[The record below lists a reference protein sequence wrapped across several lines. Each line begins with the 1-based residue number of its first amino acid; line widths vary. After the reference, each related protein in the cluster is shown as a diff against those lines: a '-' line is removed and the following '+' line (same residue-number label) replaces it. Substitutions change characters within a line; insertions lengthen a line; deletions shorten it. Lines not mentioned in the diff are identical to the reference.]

1 MNFNE
6 YQVEGAK
13 TAKQHTSLDI
23 HAAGLSDFALGLT
36 GEAGEVADLV
46 KHQVFHK
53 EHIEL
58 VEYAKELGDVLWYVA
73 QLSNLLGI
81 PLQVIAEL
89 NAAKLNARYK
99 DGYSAEASANRHNTE
114 FSLPDVFAT
123 LMEKYAK

>member
-6 YQVEGAK
+6 YQAGGAK
-13 TAKQHTSLDI
+13 TSKQHATLDP
-23 HAAGLSDFALGLT
+23 HEAGLSDFALGLT

-46 KHQVFHK
+46 KHAVFHK
-53 EHIEL
+53 EQVEL

-73 QLSNLLGI
+73 QLANKLGI

-99 DGYSAEASANRHNTE
+99 EGYSVEASANRHNTE
-114 FSLPDVFAT
+114 FSLPEVFDK
-123 LMEKYAK
+123 LMKMYVE

>member
-58 VEYAKELGDVLWYVA
+58 VEYAKELGDVLWYV
-73 QLSNLLGI
+73 LGI